1 MVCILDTQLN
11 TESTWVPMQTLPS
24 PISRIPEPFLDLL
37 QGSGSLS
44 LSEGDPVVVGSQAWV
59 SRVGVLQ
66 PWRFQAFGGS
76 RGLLGIP

>member
-1 MVCILDTQLN
+1 
-11 TESTWVPMQTLPS
+11 MQTFLPLYPGS
-24 PISRIPEPFLDLL
+24 LHPFLDLF

-44 LSEGDPVVVGSQAWV
+44 LSEGDPMVVESQAWV

-66 PWRFQAFGGS
+66 PWRFQTLGRS